1 MISFGHLASN
11 EYVFIFRV
19 SCWFMFGGVDA
30 KEVGEVYAEYKR
42 SVNMSY
48 AQMKRWAANPWSRRA
63 SLTRGPVNRNLRL
76 LSKAKKD
83 WTRKDVRDA
92 RKTIAFNARMKKVEN
107 GRPVSKDVPLSKRDI
122 SLRNWAWNP
131 NRKVPL

>member
-1 MISFGHLASN
+1 
-11 EYVFIFRV
+11 
-19 SCWFMFGGVDA
+19 MFGRVD
-30 KEVGEVYAEYKR
+30 KRVRDEVYAEYKR

-48 AQMKRWAANPWSRRA
+48 AQMKKWAANPWSRKA

-76 LSKAKKD
+76 LSKPKKD
-83 WTRKDVRDA
+83 WTWRDVRDA

-131 NRKVPL
+131 NKKIPL